1 MASLGSLFISKG
13 TLSPLSPSGGG
24 GGRAELRYRKP
35 TDAGGG
41 AGAGVREGL
50 PKRGARPSGK
60 TQLKVKWEEGFPAE
74 KGTRMGGREGL
85 SRHMGMKA

>member
-1 MASLGSLFISKG
+1 ML
-13 TLSPLSPSGGG
+13 
-24 GGRAELRYRKP
+24 
-35 TDAGGG
+35 GG

-85 SRHMGMKA
+85 SRHMGVKA